1 VVAVQLQGT
10 TVEQKLARIAS
21 ASHGVVTRAQV
32 VRAGI
37 TAEQVKQRLRGAL
50 LREHPAQMLAEL
62 RALLG

>member
-1 VVAVQLQGT
+1 
-10 TVEQKLARIAS
+10 
-21 ASHGVVTRAQV
+21 

-37 TAEQVKQRLRGAL
+37 TAEQVKQRLRRGTL